1 MKAFSKYVIFFRFN
15 GHTLKFSILNAFNRH
30 IILMNEHQNDVDF
43 ETMANRLASYV
54 DQIQPVIQLTG
65 ALQEQIDK
73 LKKENALIIQD
84 NCRLTLLDEDLRK
97 DLKEAFQDANK
108 WRSLYEDIEQQL
120 TAVERRNTEVSRKGE
135 KLHVKYMESKEKY
148 NALKERFNEL
158 LEDRNEM
165 IRASEA
171 AYDEVA
177 ACLQAVAS
185 HVARP
190 SNWEDEAE
198 ASDWDIT
205 DPWEEEEE
213 ESSTVSSPNAEEES
227 S

>member
-1 MKAFSKYVIFFRFN
+1 MS
-15 GHTLKFSILNAFNRH
+15 
-30 IILMNEHQNDVDF
+30 EHQSTVDF
-43 ETMANRLASYV
+43 EAMTNKLASCV

-65 ALQEQIDK
+65 SLQEQIDK
-73 LKKENALIIQD
+73 LKKENALIIKE
-84 NCRLTLLDEDLRK
+84 NCRLTLLEEDLKK
-97 DLKEAFQDANK
+97 DLKEATRDANV
-108 WRSLYEDIEQQL
+108 WRARSNELAQQL
-120 TAVERRNTEVSRKGE
+120 TIVSRKGE
-135 KLHVKYMESKEKY
+135 KLHAKYLESKEKY
-148 NALKERFNEL
+148 EELKGRFNEL

-165 IRASEA
+165 IRASES
-171 AYDEVA
+171 AYDEVE

-190 SNWEDEAE
+190 SNWEFDQE

>member
-1 MKAFSKYVIFFRFN
+1 
-15 GHTLKFSILNAFNRH
+15 
-30 IILMNEHQNDVDF
+30 MNEHQNDVDF
-43 ETMANRLASYV
+43 ETMAHRLASYV

-65 ALQEQIDK
+65 SLQEQIDK
-73 LKKENALIIQD
+73 LKKENALIIKD
-84 NCRLTLLDEDLRK
+84 NCRLTLLDEDLKK
-97 DLKEAFQDANK
+97 DLKEAMQDANK

-120 TAVERRNTEVSRKGE
+120 TAAERRNAEVSRKGE
-135 KLHVKYMESKEKY
+135 KLHAKYMESKEKY
-148 NALKERFNEL
+148 DALKERFNEL

-171 AYDEVA
+171 AYDEVE
-177 ACLQAVAS
+177 ACLQAVAG

-190 SNWEDEAE
+190 SDWEFDHE